1 MKISVLKV
9 TAKGEL
15 ILIWISPDV
24 LELRR
29 ALGGPVDTINLFTD
43 VQTFIRRTPNELEE
57 NVCVH
62 GVSGDIV
69 ITGGHGSYLASLSA
83 QQIYDLTRMFRKE
96 KTSHGKTRLSY

>member
-1 MKISVLKV
+1 MKINVLKV

-15 ILIWISPDV
+15 IQLWIPPDV

-29 ALGGPVDTINLFTD
+29 ALGGPVDSINLFTD
-43 VQTFIRRTPNELEE
+43 VQTFIRRVPNDLEE

-69 ITGGHGSYLASLSA
+69 ITGGHDSYLAGIPAEKMSYL
-83 QQIYDLTRMFRKE
+83 IKLFRKE
-96 KTSHGKTRLSY
+96 RVSNGKA

>member
-1 MKISVLKV
+1 MKINVLKV

-15 ILIWISPDV
+15 IQMWILPDV

-43 VQTFIRRTPNELEE
+43 VQTFIRRVPNDLEE

-62 GVSGDIV
+62 EVSGDIV
-69 ITGGHGSYLASLSA
+69 ITGGHDSYLAGIPAGKMSEL
-83 QQIYDLTRMFRKE
+83 LKLFRKE
-96 KTSHGKTRLSY
+96 RAKNGKA